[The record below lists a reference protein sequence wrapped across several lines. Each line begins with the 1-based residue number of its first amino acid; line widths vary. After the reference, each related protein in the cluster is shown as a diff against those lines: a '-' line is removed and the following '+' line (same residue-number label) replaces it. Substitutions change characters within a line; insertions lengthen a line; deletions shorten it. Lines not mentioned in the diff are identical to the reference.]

1 MPETMTS
8 FKKPLLLL
16 TAAVYGL
23 FGPVGA
29 IGKIV
34 CIELDGKIRLEESS
48 LPGACCAS
56 LLREGSENKVSG
68 SFSAVSSNSGKCGEC
83 LDILLVQESQHYKI
97 NTRNSRPTYVALL
110 IPLWNAAGRAGIKSA
125 TGAWLQTNNFNFAPQ
140 NLSFIRTTR
149 LLI

>member
-1 MPETMTS
+1 MTS

-34 CIELDGKIRLEESS
+34 CIESDGKIRIEESS

-56 LLREGSENKVSG
+56 LLQDGVENSG
-68 SFSAVSSNSGKCGEC
+68 SGFLSAASSYESECGEC